1 MCVPAVVN
9 AISLATHGGQVVK
22 YDTYVFQ
29 LRVLVMIIFVAAQAP
44 ELVSRDLRSHVLPL
58 YFSRPLRRLD
68 YPAAKLGAFIL
79 ACLALLDIPLLL
91 LYLGAITQAHSGAA
105 VWDQTRALIPGLL
118 VGLAWAVLL
127 ASIGLA
133 LASLSGRRA
142 YATGSI
148 AICFFLSWALAG
160 LLRGVTS
167 ENGAGAGAGA
177 RLSGLVSPF
186 TVLDGRAPVAR
197 RHLTGA
203 EPAAGELRAA
213 LRPDVPADA
222 GGRGGRA
229 GRPVP
234 EGGRGMSEP
243 GGETSMSTI
252 ELRNVSRWYGNV
264 VAINDITMTIG
275 PGVTGLLGPNGAG
288 KSTLLHL
295 ISGFLEPSRGELT
308 VGGTASWR
316 NPGIY
321 RTLGL
326 VPERP
331 AVYPFLTGLEFVRAT
346 ARLHKLADPD
356 RSAERAIAIVE
367 MAGAQDRK
375 ISTYSKGMRQRIKVA
390 AALVHDPQMLLLD
403 EPFNGMD
410 PRQRLHMMDLLETL
424 GDEGRTILFSSH
436 ILEEV
441 ERLSGTIQVIVAGR
455 LAASGDFRAI
465 RRLMTSRPHMFLVR
479 TSDDRRLGAALIG
492 RPSVTGVEM
501 SGRGLQVKASDYG
514 AFSREI
520 AGLTREQGIQLRE
533 LLPEDESLESVFAYL
548 VEQ

>member
-1 MCVPAVVN
+1 
-9 AISLATHGGQVVK
+9 
-22 YDTYVFQ
+22 
-29 LRVLVMIIFVAAQAP
+29 
-44 ELVSRDLRSHVLPL
+44 
-58 YFSRPLRRLD
+58 
-68 YPAAKLGAFIL
+68 
-79 ACLALLDIPLLL
+79 
-91 LYLGAITQAHSGAA
+91 
-105 VWDQTRALIPGLL
+105 
-118 VGLAWAVLL
+118 
-127 ASIGLA
+127 
-133 LASLSGRRA
+133 
-142 YATGSI
+142 
-148 AICFFLSWALAG
+148 
-160 LLRGVTS
+160 
-167 ENGAGAGAGA
+167 
-177 RLSGLVSPF
+177 
-186 TVLDGRAPVAR
+186 
-197 RHLTGA
+197 
-203 EPAAGELRAA
+203 
-213 LRPDVPADA
+213 
-222 GGRGGRA
+222 
-229 GRPVP
+229 
-234 EGGRGMSEP
+234 
-243 GGETSMSTI
+243 MSTI

-308 VGGTASWR
+308 VGGTPSWR

-356 RSAERAIAIVE
+356 RCAERAIAIVE

-390 AALVHDPQMLLLD
+390 AALVHDPEMLLLD